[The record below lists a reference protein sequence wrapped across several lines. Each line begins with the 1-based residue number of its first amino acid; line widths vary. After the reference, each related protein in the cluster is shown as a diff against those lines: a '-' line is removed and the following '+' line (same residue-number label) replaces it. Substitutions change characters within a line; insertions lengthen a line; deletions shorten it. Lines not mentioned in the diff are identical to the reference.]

1 MLDRWSRFGYHRC
14 MFVRAVEKRNP
25 GSPTTYTYHR
35 LMESYRTSRGPRQRT
50 ILNLGRLDLPKQEWK
65 LLAGRIEEILSGQLP
80 LQPVAERI
88 ERLAGHYAPLVE
100 QRDRRRETPAVEQE
114 QPEYRRVDLKS
125 VEQHRGRT
133 IGAEYV
139 SLAYLRK
146 LGMQR
151 IFAEVGLSVS
161 ETQIAE
167 LLVIARLVHPGSER
181 ATGVWAEHASG
192 VGELIGAQVK
202 KLSHNALYRVSD
214 RLYENKEQI
223 EGLLRDKENGL
234 FGLEEKV
241 ILYDLTNT
249 YFEGTGL
256 QCDELQH
263 GRSKEKRTDCPL
275 MTVGL
280 VIDEWGF
287 AKHSEFF
294 PGKVSEPGTLEVML
308 GKLGALKGATVVI
321 DAGIGTADNLA
332 MLREAGYH
340 YVTVGRGPAIAGDV
354 DLAEGAVQIKAEGNN
369 RVTGKL
375 IKGESEWVLV
385 CHSEQREAKEQA
397 MAAGFRRRFEA
408 GLEMLRSSLT
418 KKRGHK
424 SYEQVLQRIGRLK
437 ERSHGI
443 HQYYDIQI
451 DRNGEVVTEIRYS
464 YAQSERAEQ
473 RYSGRYYIRTSR
485 SDLQETELWQLY
497 ITLTGVE
504 DSFRSL
510 KSELGLRPVY
520 HRVERRIKGH
530 LFITLLAYHVLNAIR
545 HNLRTAGYRMRWSTL
560 RDRLSTHIISTVTM
574 NTEEGKRVHIRSTSR
589 PEVFHRNIYR
599 ALGLGAGP
607 LRRRMTES

>member
-1 MLDRWSRFGYHRC
+1 
-14 MFVRAVEKRNP
+14 MFIRAVEKRNP
-25 GSPTTYTYHR
+25 GSPTIYTYHR
-35 LMESYRTSRGPRQRT
+35 LMESYRTPRGPRQRT
-50 ILNLGRLDLPKQEWK
+50 ILNLGTLNLPKDQWK
-65 LLAGRIEEILSGQLP
+65 LLVDRIEEILSGQLP
-80 LQPVAERI
+80 LQPVEEPI
-88 ERLAGHYAPLVE
+88 ERLAAHYAPLVQ
-100 QRDRRRETPAVEQE
+100 QREGRRKAKAVEQE
-114 QPEYRRVDLKS
+114 RPEYRRVDLKS

-139 SLAYLRK
+139 TLSYLRK
-146 LGMQR
+146 LGMHR
-151 IFAEVGLSVS
+151 IFADVGLSVS

-181 ATGVWAEHASG
+181 ATGVWSEHASG
-192 VGELIGAQVK
+192 VAELIGAQVK

-223 EGLLRDKENGL
+223 EGLLRDKESGL

-249 YFEGTGL
+249 YFEGTGAE
-256 QCDELQH
+256 CEELQH

-280 VIDEWGF
+280 VVDEWGF

-294 PGKVSEPGTLEVML
+294 PGKVSEPGTLGVML
-308 GKLGALKGATVVI
+308 QKLGALTGATVVI

-332 MLREAGYH
+332 MLRSAGYH
-340 YVTVGRGPAIAGDV
+340 YVTVGRGQALAGDV
-354 DLAEGAVQIKAEGNN
+354 DLADGAVQIKAEGNN
-369 RVTGKL
+369 RVTGRL
-375 IKGESEWVLV
+375 IKGESEWILV

-397 MAAGFRRRFEA
+397 MAAGFRRRFEE
-408 GLEMLRSSLT
+408 GLEMIRSSLT

-451 DRNGEVVTEIRYS
+451 DRSGEVVTEIRYS

-485 SDLQETELWQLY
+485 SDLQEAELWQLY

-589 PEVFHRNIYR
+589 PEVFHRDIYR

-607 LRRRMTES
+607 LRRRMTEL

>member
-1 MLDRWSRFGYHRC
+1 MGYHDP
-14 MFVRAVEKRNP
+14 MFIRAVEKRNP

-50 ILNLGRLDLPKQEWK
+50 VLNLGKLDLPKDQWK
-65 LLAGRIEEILSGQLP
+65 PLANRIEEILSGQLP
-80 LQPVAERI
+80 LQPVDERI
-88 ERLAGHYAPLVE
+88 ERLGAHYAPLVG
-100 QRDRRRETPAVEQE
+100 QREGRREVKAVEQE
-114 QPEYRRVDLKS
+114 RPEYRRVDLKS
-125 VEQHRGRT
+125 VEQHRPRT
-133 IGAEYV
+133 LGAEYM

-146 LGMQR
+146 LGMQQ

-181 ATGVWAEHASG
+181 ATGEWAKHASG

-202 KLSHNALYRVSD
+202 RLSHNALYRVSD

-223 EGLLRDKENGL
+223 EGLLREKESGL
-234 FGLEEKV
+234 FGLEEKI

-249 YFEGTGL
+249 YFEGTGGE
-256 QCDELQH
+256 CDELQH

-275 MTVGL
+275 MTIGL
-280 VIDEWGF
+280 VVDEWGF

-294 PGKVSEPGTLEVML
+294 PGKVSEPETLKVML
-308 GKLGALKGATVVI
+308 DKLGAIEGATVVI
-321 DAGIGTADNLA
+321 DAGIGTAENLA

-340 YVTVGRGPAIAGDV
+340 YVTVGRGQSLAGDV
-354 DLAEGAVQIKAEGNN
+354 DLAEGVVQIKAQGNN

-397 MAAGFRRRFEA
+397 MAAGFRRRFEE
-408 GLEMLRSSLT
+408 GLEMIRSSLT

-451 DRNGEVVTEIRYS
+451 DRSGEVVTEIRYS
-464 YAQSERAEQ
+464 YAQSERAER

-485 SDLQETELWQLY
+485 SDLQEAELWQLY
-497 ITLTGVE
+497 ITLTGIE

-545 HNLRTAGYRMRWSTL
+545 HNLRAAGYRMRWSTL

-574 NTEEGKRVHIRSTSR
+574 NTEEGRRVHIRSTSR

-607 LRRRMTES
+607 LRRRMTEI